1 MQEWTCLPS
10 IRRGLFKNSII
21 PTIYSCLSLFVA
33 RSPLPPLFP
42 RPLSATSVIIVR
54 TNATRRGA
62 MTIYLSRPKMLKLCT
77 RPTLQCDG
85 GERRT
90 WSFEALSNLWGPM
103 DSLPPPMTWTPTKK
117 TRSPTFTCVI
127 FFKKI
132 TPSPYRD
139 VSSTKQRTRW
149 RHYPAFVSMLWLAPC
164 NCIPPAT
171 LMEFP
176 TTPSLTRMGWMLK
189 DMLRYY
195 GQSLPCPIFPSHKHS
210 VTQQSIRFQNMF
222 NR

>member
-42 RPLSATSVIIVR
+42 RLLSETSVIIVR
-54 TNATRRGA
+54 THAARRGA

-103 DSLPPPMTWTPTKK
+103 DSLL
-117 TRSPTFTCVI
+117 TCVI

-149 RHYPAFVSMLWLAPC
+149 RHYPAIVSMLWLAPC
-164 NCIPPAT
+164 NCIPPSNPDGVPYNTIIDKNGMDAEGHAQI
-171 LMEFP
+171 L
-176 TTPSLTRMGWMLK
+176 W
-189 DMLRYY
+189 
-195 GQSLPCPIFPSHKHS
+195 
-210 VTQQSIRFQNMF
+210 SISALSYFSFSQA
-222 NR
+222 